1 MTSTIEYRN
10 KIILAPMVRVGTLP
24 LRLLALE
31 FGADLVYSPEM
42 VDKRIIASKRHFDG
56 KIKMSFN
63 NQVSYFA
70 KGNATYLNSQKS
82 KLIFQIGTSDPDLAL
97 QAALKVK
104 QDVSGI
110 DVNCGCPKKFSIQGG
125 MGVALLSNPDKL
137 KSILTN
143 LVQNSGLPV
152 TCKIRMLQTKE
163 QTLELCKMIE
173 STGVSAIAI
182 HCRTKDER
190 PKQPGHWDIF
200 KYIVENIPSVP
211 IIANGDIFQRSD
223 IFKLKE
229 LSNASSFMIARAA
242 QNNVSIFRK
251 GGSLPLKD
259 IVTKYIKKAIDVG
272 NSWPNT
278 KYTLVQMYAECSKE
292 PEYKYLTKSKSYEDV
307 CKIYDLESYF
317 QNAIATNGTFK
328 NVLLGQAK
336 NLKRKQEEINNDI
349 GSEKKKIYILYNN

>member
-1 MTSTIEYRN
+1 MTSTIDYKN

-31 FGADLVYSPEM
+31 FGADLVYSPEI
-42 VDKRIIASKRHFDG
+42 VDKRIIASERHFDEETG
-56 KIKMSFN
+56 LIAYIDNKNTINFRSHPIE
-63 NQVSYFA
+63 
-70 KGNATYLNSQKS
+70 KS
-82 KLIFQIGTSDPDLAL
+82 RLIFQIGTSDPDLAL

-125 MGVALLSNPDKL
+125 MGAALLSNPDKL
-137 KSILTN
+137 ESILTN

-173 STGVSAIAI
+173 STGVKAIAI

-190 PKQPGHWDIF
+190 PRQPGHWSIF
-200 KYIVENIPSVP
+200 KYIVENIKSIP

-223 IFKLKE
+223 IVKLKE
-229 LSNASSFMIARAA
+229 MSNVSSFMIARAA
-242 QNNVSIFRK
+242 QYNVSIFRK
-251 GGSLPLKD
+251 EELLPLNE
-259 IVTKYIKKAIDVG
+259 IVKKYIKKAIDVD
-272 NSWPNT
+272 NNWPNT
-278 KYTLVQMYAECSKE
+278 KYTLTQMYAECSKE
-292 PEYKYLTKSKSYEDV
+292 PEYKDLIKSKSYEDV

-317 QNAIATNGTFK
+317 QNAKTTNGIFK
-328 NVLLGQAK
+328 NVLLGQSK
-336 NLKRKQEEINNDI
+336 NLKRKQDEIITVAN
-349 GSEKKKIYILYNN
+349 SEKKKRKT